1 MKYVGIL
8 FTYYIIILEGGEG
21 SHDDV
26 DDAGVGG
33 QNWPKVDDVIC
44 ARSLRTN
51 QDFAR
56 TYRETTKST
65 EMSLRMRTIQDQT
78 EDNV

>member
-26 DDAGVGG
+26 DF
-33 QNWPKVDDVIC
+33 PTLK
-44 ARSLRTN
+44 
-51 QDFAR
+51 
-56 TYRETTKST
+56 KSEKKENRNT
-65 EMSLRMRTIQDQT
+65 LLWTPHPP
-78 EDNV
+78 

>member
-26 DDAGVGG
+26 DDAGGG
-33 QNWPKVDDVIC
+33 AKWPKVDDVIC

>member
-26 DDAGVGG
+26 DDAGGG
-33 QNWPKVDDVIC
+33 AKIGQK
-44 ARSLRTN
+44 L
-51 QDFAR
+51 
-56 TYRETTKST
+56 
-65 EMSLRMRTIQDQT
+65 MM
-78 EDNV
+78 